1 MFPHSLVPWWDLC
14 GCVVFCFCFWFFW
27 LTVFI
32 ADIHFALFLH
42 LMLYYFLSASSIFR
56 STWMS
61 VCRIYSKRSQFKKKA
76 TAFLSIA
83 KWCSSKNLQKNRNA
97 NVQRIFHASPQQ
109 YACYSWKCWTLFTP
123 LSPLCSLTSGPS
135 RVMPSFLT
143 NYPFHLAT
151 L

>member
-83 KWCSSKNLQKNRNA
+83 KWCSSKNLQKKQECQFPEDFSCFSPTICLLLLEMLNS
-97 NVQRIFHASPQQ
+97 FHSLEPSVLSHFWAFTG
-109 YACYSWKCWTLFTP
+109 YALF
-123 LSPLCSLTSGPS
+123 LD
-135 RVMPSFLT
+135 
-143 NYPFHLAT
+143 
-151 L
+151 